1 MLSLRPTLKATVL
14 LAVVTQFSIGCATWQ
29 GGTIANKPGSQ
40 QRAVAQTGAQEQ
52 QAKFASSSKELKNPR
67 KMHLAYA
74 KWQEHVGNVDN
85 ARSSYEFLL
94 SKQPKSADA
103 QLGLARLDL
112 LAGRKAQ
119 AEQRFLASLKSNP
132 TNPLVMDSVG
142 QFYAS
147 QKRYDE
153 SVEILNRGLQAD
165 PNSQSIRFHLAVA
178 LAKSGDIAA
187 ATPHFVR
194 TVGDAEAHYNLGVIL
209 HDQGNIAGSEQ
220 QFQQA
225 LLKRPDLE
233 QARTWLSD
241 IQREKEARYGT
252 STAMNQ
258 QHNSQFVSQSRQPNQ
273 QARPQPQSR
282 QPQIR
287 RASQNNIGRSNGPT
301 IRPAASSNI
310 RNQLQQRNQEVVD
323 PFRHSAPSQQPGFGH
338 TSLQGGHSLPP
349 QQDIPPNMTPQQYE
363 QWKNQLQ

>member
-1 MLSLRPTLKATVL
+1 MLSLRPTFTATIL
-14 LAVVTQFSIGCATWQ
+14 IGFVTQFSIGCATWQ
-29 GGTIANKPGSQ
+29 GGTIANKPASQ
-40 QRAVAQTGAQEQ
+40 QKTAGATKDQEQ
-52 QAKFASSSKELKNPR
+52 QAKFASSSKDLKNPR
-67 KMHLAYA
+67 KVHLAYA
-74 KWQEHVGNVDN
+74 KWQEHVGNIED
-85 ARSSYEFLL
+85 ARNSYEFLL

-119 AEQRFLASLKSNP
+119 AEQRFLAALKANP
-132 TNPLVMDSVG
+132 TNPLVMDAVG

-153 SVEILNRGLQAD
+153 AVEILNRGIQAD

-187 ATPHFVR
+187 STPHFVR

-209 HDQGNIAGSEQ
+209 YDQGNIAASEA

-233 QARTWLSD
+233 QARTWLGD
-241 IQREKEARYGT
+241 IQREKESRYGV
-252 STAMNQ
+252 STATNRQRTATNSQLASHSRQQ
-258 QHNSQFVSQSRQPNQ
+258 QH
-273 QARPQPQSR
+273 RPQPRAQVRPASR
-282 QPQIR
+282 
-287 RASQNNIGRSNGPT
+287 NNLTRGNGPT
-301 IRPAASSNI
+301 IRPASSSNY
-310 RNQLQQRNQEVVD
+310 RDRAEYQDRPVED
-323 PFRHSAPSQQPGFGH
+323 PFRQVGPINGNSGFGP
-338 TSLQGGHSLPP
+338 SNLQGGHSLPP

-363 QWKNQLQ
+363 QWKNQLR